1 MTRVSLA
8 SLKRSSALWLSQG
21 VSPRRLALTLALGL
35 AIGCIPVFGISTLV
49 CVALA
54 FGLRLNLPAIQ
65 AANYAVMPLQLLLIV
80 PFVRLG
86 GWLFISGQMQAVR
99 ASALAHASPL
109 TVIQGF
115 AGLAVQALLAWL
127 VLAVPTVILL
137 TAAFTPLLRRVPAL
151 AAAETAN

>member
-151 AAAETAN
+151 AATEAGN